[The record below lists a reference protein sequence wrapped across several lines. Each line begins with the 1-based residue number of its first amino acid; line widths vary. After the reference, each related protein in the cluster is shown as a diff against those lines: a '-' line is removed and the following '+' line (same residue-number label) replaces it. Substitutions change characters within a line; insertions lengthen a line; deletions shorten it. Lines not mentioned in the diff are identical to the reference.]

1 MMPTFDLFQ
10 NYPNPFNPSTSVR
23 YQLSSRMHAV
33 LEVFDILGK
42 KVALL
47 DQGVRGPGEYSV
59 MISADHWASGVY
71 LCRLSAGGYEKSIKL
86 LLMR

>member
-10 NYPNPFNPSTSVR
+10 NYPIRSTHRHQSVINFIEDACSAR
-23 YQLSSRMHAV
+23 GILISSERKSLSRP
-33 LEVFDILGK
+33 
-42 KVALL
+42 
-47 DQGVRGPGEYSV
+47 GVRGPGEYSV
-59 MISADHWASGVY
+59 MISADRWASGVY